1 MGKHRRNADQRR
13 EDVKHRAV
21 PRRPAPCRRHGP
33 VHRHIDD
40 VPVPG
45 DWMHQSDRIRIEQ
58 ALQLVPE
65 RPETARLNLDDM
77 AAVDRVY
84 NEALDG
90 LFSRA
95 ADDGVALPL
104 RTGAVTAR

>member
-1 MGKHRRNADQRR
+1 MLTSDEKTSNT
-13 EDVKHRAV
+13 E
-21 PRRPAPCRRHGP
+21 PCR
-33 VHRHIDD
+33 
-40 VPVPG
+40 G
-45 DWMHQSDRIRIEQ
+45 DLRRVAGMVLSTATLTRYRSLATGCTRVTEYALSR

-95 ADDGVALPL
+95 ADDGVALL
-104 RTGAVTAR
+104 

>member
-1 MGKHRRNADQRR
+1 MLTSDEKTSNT
-13 EDVKHRAV
+13 E
-21 PRRPAPCRRHGP
+21 PCRGDLRRVAGM
-33 VHRHIDD
+33 VLSTATLTMYRF
-40 VPVPG
+40 PG

-84 NEALDG
+84 DEALDG

-95 ADDGVALPL
+95 ADDGVALL
-104 RTGAVTAR
+104 